1 VHFGVNAMGVSYEKF
16 INVLDLYDSRRI
28 GEYNTLAIKD
38 LLDPQVIMAD
48 NLFDLIRDQD
58 L

>member
-1 VHFGVNAMGVSYEKF
+1 MHFGVNAMGVSYEKF
-16 INVLDLYDSRRI
+16 INVLELYDSRRVE
-28 GEYNTLAIKD
+28 EYNTLAIKD
-38 LLDPQVIMAD
+38 LSDPLVIMAD

>member
-1 VHFGVNAMGVSYEKF
+1 MHFGVNAMSVSYEKF
-16 INVLDLYDSRRI
+16 INVLELYDSRRVE
-28 GEYNTLAIKD
+28 EYNTLAIKD
-38 LLDPQVIMAD
+38 LSDPLVIMAD

>member
-1 VHFGVNAMGVSYEKF
+1 MGVSYEKF